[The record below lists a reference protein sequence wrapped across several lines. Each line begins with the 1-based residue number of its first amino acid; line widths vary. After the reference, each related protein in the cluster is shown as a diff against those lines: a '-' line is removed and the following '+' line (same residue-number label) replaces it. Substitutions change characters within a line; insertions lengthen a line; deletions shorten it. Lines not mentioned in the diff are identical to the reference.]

1 MVRTKHQKLLTV
13 SKLSDKKGTE
23 ADLVLL
29 GEIERIDEAIEKV
42 EETLE
47 EKIEKKVGKDGHTP
61 TEKELLSLIRPLVPP
76 RVTEKE
82 LKALI
87 KPLIPKPTKGKDGKD
102 GKDGISPNPQEI
114 IQEVIKQ
121 IPPPIVPVPL
131 TGDETIEII
140 NSDDTEKKIKKER
153 IEGLDEIER
162 LARQ

>member
-29 GEIERIDEAIEKV
+29 GEIERIEEAIEKV

-76 RVTEKE
+76 RITEKE
-82 LKALI
+82 LKTLI
-87 KPLIPKPTKGKDGKD
+87 KPLIPKPIKGKD

-121 IPPPIVPVPL
+121 IPPPAPLITPVPL
-131 TGDETIEII
+131 
-140 NSDDTEKKIKKER
+140 S
-153 IEGLDEIER
+153 
-162 LARQ
+162 